1 MTLPPRFD
9 YLLVGGGLA
18 AVSAIDGIRE
28 VDPEGSILLLS
39 EESEPPYQRPPLSKE
54 YLRYAEVPREMLH
67 VKPEGWYA
75 DRGVTLELRQRA
87 LALDAGTRRV
97 STARGNEVGGERLL
111 LATGGRPRRLGAPG
125 EDLPGVHVLRTVE
138 DAEAIRAEAAH
149 GGRAVL
155 VGAGFVGMELAASLA
170 TLGVRCTVVELLDRA
185 WPNVLPRALS
195 EPIERL
201 YRDRGVELR
210 FRARLEGFEGRSRLE
225 AVRVDGE
232 RIGCDLAVVGVG
244 MEPRDAL
251 AADAGLATGD
261 GIRVD
266 ACGETSHPHVYAAG
280 DVARHPDPVF
290 GGTTRTEHWEHAR
303 EQGRRVGRT
312 MAGERAPYD
321 FLSHF
326 FTEAFSWKIAAVG
339 RPARAERVVFRGT
352 PGEGP
357 SIAFCEREG
366 RLCGAVMVDAPGA
379 LEACR
384 SLVRARPPIAG
395 RESALADAGVPLE
408 EIAAAAEGGPPGDER
423 TNETE
428 GERA

>member
-1 MTLPPRFD
+1 MRAPPRFD

-28 VDPEGSILLLS
+28 VDPDGSILLLS
-39 EESEPPYQRPPLSKE
+39 EETEPPYQRPPLSKE

-75 DRGVTLELRQRA
+75 DRGVTVELRQRA
-87 LALDAGTRRV
+87 LALDAGARRV
-97 STARGNEVGGERLL
+97 TTARGNEYEGDRIL
-111 LATGGRPRRLGAPG
+111 LATGGRPRRLAASG
-125 EDLPGVHVLRTVE
+125 EELPGVHALRTVE
-138 DAEAIRAEAAH
+138 DAEAIRAAASD

-155 VGAGFVGMELAASLA
+155 VGAGFVGMEVAASLA
-170 TLGVRCTVVELLDRA
+170 TLGVGCVVIEVLDRA
-185 WPNVLPRALS
+185 WPNVLPHALS

-201 YRDRGVELR
+201 FGERGVELW

-232 RIGCDLAVVGVG
+232 RLECDFAVVGIG
-244 MEPRDAL
+244 MDPRDAL

-266 ACGETSHPHVYAAG
+266 AFGETSHADVYAAG

-303 EQGRRVGRT
+303 EQGRRVGRN

-321 FLSHF
+321 HLSQF
-326 FTEAFSWKIAAVG
+326 FSEAFEWKIAAVG
-339 RPARAERVVFRGT
+339 RPARADRVVFRGT

-366 RLCGAVMVDAPGA
+366 RLCGAVTVDAPGV

-384 SLVRARPPIAG
+384 SLVRARPTIAG
-395 RESALADAGVPLE
+395 REAALADPGVPLE
-408 EIAAAAEGGPPGDER
+408 EIAARVETDPPGPGRTNDTKGGPG
-423 TNETE
+423 
-428 GERA
+428 

>member
-1 MTLPPRFD
+1 MSPPPRFD

-28 VDPEGSILLLS
+28 VDPDGSILLLS
-39 EESEPPYQRPPLSKE
+39 EEAEPPYQRPPLSKE

-75 DRGVTLELRQRA
+75 ERGVALELRQRA

-97 STARGNEVGGERLL
+97 TTARGNEYAGDRLL
-111 LATGGRPRRLGAPG
+111 LATGGRPRRLAAPG

-138 DAEAIRAEAAH
+138 DAEAIRAAASD

-155 VGAGFVGMELAASLA
+155 VGAGFVGMELAASLTA
-170 TLGVRCTVVELLDRA
+170 LGVRCVVVEVLDRA
-185 WPNVLPRALS
+185 WPNVLPHALS
-195 EPIERL
+195 EPIEAL
-201 YRDRGVELR
+201 YRERGVELR

-232 RIGCDLAVVGVG
+232 RIACDLAVIGIG
-244 MEPRDAL
+244 MDPLDGL

-266 ACGETSHPHVYAAG
+266 ARGETSHPHVYAAG

-290 GGTTRTEHWEHAR
+290 GGATRTEHWEHAR
-303 EQGRRVGRT
+303 EHGRRVGRN

-321 FLSHF
+321 LLSHF
-326 FTEAFSWKIAAVG
+326 FTEAFSWTIAAVG
-339 RPARAERVVFRGT
+339 RPARAERVVLRGT
-352 PGEGP
+352 PGDGP

-366 RLCGAVMVDAPGA
+366 RLCGIVTVDAPGA

-384 SLVRARPPIAG
+384 ALVRARTSIAG
-395 RESALADAGVPLE
+395 REAALADAGVPLE
-408 EIAAAAEGGPPGDER
+408 EIAGPAEGGPATD
-423 TNETE
+423 
-428 GERA
+428 